1 MTVAARI
8 RERPGRRRRF
18 VAAVEKGPE
27 VQTGRRLEAIRT
39 ALERELDASH
49 VEIVDD
55 SARHA
60 QHPGAAAGGGHFHV
74 VVVSERFAGLS
85 PVAAHRLV
93 YGALGALMATEIHA
107 LTISALTPEQW
118 RHGGGGPPG

>member
-1 MTVAARI
+1 M
-8 RERPGRRRRF
+8 
-18 VAAVEKGPE
+18 
-27 VQTGRRLEAIRT
+27 QTGRRLEAIRG

-74 VVVSERFAGLS
+74 LVVAECFAGLS

-93 YGALGALMATEIHA
+93 YGALGELMATEIHA
-107 LTISALTPEQW
+107 LTITALTPAQW
-118 RHGGGGPPG
+118 RRRGGGPPA